1 MHQLENNYLR
11 VIAREHGAELTSVF
25 DKKHNIEHLWQADPH
40 FWGWHAPVLFP
51 VIGRCLNDEIEI
63 DGEQFRMAKHGF
75 ARNANFRLLDL
86 TETSIVFSL
95 KNNEQWQKIYPF
107 KFEFL
112 IRYKLE
118 ENALVV
124 SYEV

>member
-51 VIGRCLNDEIEI
+51 VIGRCLTRRNRNRRRAIPN
-63 DGEQFRMAKHGF
+63 GQ
-75 ARNANFRLLDL
+75 AR
-86 TETSIVFSL
+86 VC
-95 KNNEQWQKIYPF
+95 P
-107 KFEFL
+107 
-112 IRYKLE
+112 
-118 ENALVV
+118 
-124 SYEV
+124 